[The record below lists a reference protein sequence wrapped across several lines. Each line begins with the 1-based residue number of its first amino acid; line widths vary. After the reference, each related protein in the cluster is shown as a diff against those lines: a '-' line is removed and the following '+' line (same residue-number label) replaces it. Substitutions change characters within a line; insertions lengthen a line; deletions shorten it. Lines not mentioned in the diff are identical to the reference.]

1 MHLTIDVRT
10 PQAAIV
16 REAIETEITSAPHQK
31 TETTL
36 SADENTVTVTISS
49 GDIRALRGT
58 FNSCM
63 NWLMTILDSLS
74 L

>member
-1 MHLTIDVRT
+1 MRAIISVHTPHITIVK
-10 PQAAIV
+10 
-16 REAIETEITSAPHQK
+16 EAIKTEITSAPHQK

-36 SADENTVTVTISS
+36 SAEENTLVITISS
-49 GDIRALRGT
+49 DDIRALRGT

-63 NWLMTILDSLS
+63 NWLIAILDSLS